1 MDKDKNQL
9 YEELIS
15 CISYSVKY
23 ELNEAYENALLE
35 EYGFKEIMSQIYDGA
50 SKTSKVLFKQIR
62 SLLIYLIERLEKTNQ
77 YKKAQKIL
85 DEYKKR
91 IQKYIDDNKK
101 ITPKKMLQ
109 ILIAVLTIYG
119 GVSLVQD
126 CKSVI
131 NKVKGNIE
139 MNDSIIEEPIPAEWL
154 EDGFYNLA
162 DNKQDIKETSYS
174 FQASDNA
181 KKFIKKHERLLLYP
195 YYATKKEMQ
204 EGKVTIGYGH
214 VVLPTDGELYK
225 KVQKLKAKGKITQS
239 FIMENGK
246 PVLNPNHCHEIITEK
261 EAYDLFLNDVKIAER
276 RAKKTIKD
284 MDANAHVKDFIL
296 RNQSIMDGLTSMC
309 YNAGYLN
316 QNKYQF
322 IRKGLNNCRYDAK
335 NKCIN
340 ASDYDLTFS
349 YFKNL
354 KQNNNRRQQEY
365 KLFFANANNPNS

>member
-1 MDKDKNQL
+1 MVTDNDYL
-9 YEELIS
+9 YEQLMTR
-15 CISYSVKY
+15 ISYSIKY

-35 EYGFKEIMSQIYDGA
+35 EYDVKDLMSQIYNGA
-50 SKTSKVLFKQIR
+50 SKGSKILYKQIK
-62 SLLIYLIERLEKTNQ
+62 SLLVYLIEKLEKTNQ
-77 YKKAQKIL
+77 YKKAQQIL

-139 MNDSIIEEPIPAEWL
+139 MNDSIIEEPIPTEWL
-154 EDGFYNLA
+154 EDDF
-162 DNKQDIKETSYS
+162 DNNQQVQKKASN
-174 FQASDNA
+174 FQSSDMA
-181 KKFIKKHERLLLYP
+181 KDFIKKHERLLLYP
-195 YYATKKEMQ
+195 YYATQKEMK

-214 VVLPTDGELYK
+214 VVLPSDGKLYD
-225 KVQKLKAKGKITQS
+225 KVQKLKKQGKITQS
-239 FIMENGK
+239 FIMQNGE
-246 PVLNPNHCHEIITEK
+246 PVLNPNHCQEIITAE
-261 EAYDLFLNDVKIAER
+261 EAYDIFLKDVKIAET
-276 RAKKTIKD
+276 RAKKTVND
-284 MDANAHVKDFIL
+284 MNANKQVKEYIL
-296 RNQSIMDGLTSMC
+296 QNQSIMDGLTSMC
-309 YNAGYLN
+309 YNAGYLK
-316 QNKYQF
+316 QSKYQF
-322 IRKGLNNCRYDAK
+322 IKKGLNNCRYDSE
-335 NKCIN
+335 NNCIN

-365 KLFFANANNPNS
+365 ELFFANANNPNS